1 MKSATSRSPGQRIPK
16 SRYLNLGE
24 RIPTVKDFSVQPF
37 AQGPYFEVDDIIDIK
52 DFTLQSDVGYDLKIR
67 WKLMPGETTNQETW
81 EPMENLRESRG
92 LMKKFKESKSYQDYM
107 EYKKLSNLYSKP
119 KVSK

>member
-1 MKSATSRSPGQRIPK
+1 
-16 SRYLNLGE
+16 
-24 RIPTVKDFSVQPF
+24 
-37 AQGPYFEVDDIIDIK
+37 
-52 DFTLQSDVGYDLKIR
+52 
-67 WKLMPGETTNQETW
+67 MPGETTNQETW

-107 EYKKLSNLYSKP
+107 KYKKLSNLYSKP